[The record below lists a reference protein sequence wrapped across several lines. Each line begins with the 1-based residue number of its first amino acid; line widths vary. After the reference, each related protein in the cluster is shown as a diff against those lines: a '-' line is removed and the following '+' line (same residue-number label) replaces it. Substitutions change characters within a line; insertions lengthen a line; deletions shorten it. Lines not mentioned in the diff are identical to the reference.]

1 MTDASRDYDVVVV
14 GAGMAGLYALYKFR
28 EELGLSVRVYEAGSG
43 VGGTWFWNRYPG
55 ARCDSES
62 LDYSYSFSPELEQEW
77 EWTERYPTQPEI
89 LRYLDHVADR
99 FDLRRDIELNTRI
112 VQAHYHEDENRWAL
126 RTDGGESLHA
136 SYCVMAV
143 GCISAVNMPDIAG
156 VERFEGGVYHTARWP
171 QDGVDFTGQRVG
183 VVGTGSTG
191 IQLIPQVAAQAEQLF
206 VFQRTANFSLPARNR
221 PLDAMEQR
229 ALKASYRERRRLN
242 RESGGGV
249 PLTHPELT
257 PPRSALELTPEER
270 RAVYERGWAIGGGP
284 VFLFAFED
292 LLKNL
297 EANET
302 AAEFV
307 RARIHEIVDD
317 PSVAEALTPKDH
329 PIGTKR
335 ICLDT
340 DYYAT
345 YNRDNVT
352 LVDVRKTPIEEILP
366 QGVRTS
372 ETVYELDS
380 LVFATGF
387 DAMTGALFAI
397 DIEGRE
403 GQTLRSKWAE
413 GPRAYLGLATAGFPN
428 LFIVTGP
435 GSPSVL
441 SNMPVSIE
449 QHVDWITDLI
459 AYARD
464 RGCDVIEAEP
474 DAEDS
479 WVDHVNEVANATL
492 MPMANSW
499 YVGANIP
506 GKPRIFTP
514 YVGGVGEYRK
524 ICDQKAA
531 AGYEGFAVRAA
542 AA

>member
-1 MTDASRDYDVVVV
+1 MTDDYDVVVV

-28 EELGLSVRVYEAGSG
+28 EELGMSVRVYEAGSG

-62 LDYSYSFSPELEQEW
+62 MDYSYSFSSELEQEW

-99 FDLRRDIELNTRI
+99 FELRRDIQLNTRV
-112 VQAHYHEDENRWAL
+112 VQAHYDEAGNRWAV
-126 RTDGGESLHA
+126 RTDRGDAVRAH
-136 SYCVMAV
+136 YCVMAV
-143 GCISAVNMPDIAG
+143 GCISAVNMPDIPG
-156 VERFEGGVYHTARWP
+156 LDRFEGAVYHTARWP
-171 QDGVDFTGQRVG
+171 EEGVDFSGQRVG
-183 VVGTGSTG
+183 VIGTGSTG
-191 IQLIPQVAAQAEQLF
+191 IQLVPQVAAQASQLF
-206 VFQRTANFSLPARNR
+206 VFQRTPNYTLPARNR
-221 PLDAMEQR
+221 PLDAVEQR
-229 ALKASYRERRRLN
+229 AIKASYRDRRRLS

-249 PLTHPELT
+249 PLTHPEVT
-257 PPRSALELTPEER
+257 PPRSALALTPEER
-270 RAVYERGWAIGGGP
+270 RGVYERGWAIGGGP
-284 VFLFAFED
+284 PFLFAFDD
-292 LLKNL
+292 LLKSA

-307 RARIHEIVDD
+307 RAKIRETVND

-352 LVDVRKTPIEEILP
+352 LVDVRRTPVEEIVP
-366 QGVRTS
+366 QGLRTS
-372 ETVYELDS
+372 EAIYALDS
-380 LVFATGF
+380 LAFATGF
-387 DAMTGALFAI
+387 DAMTGALFAV
-397 DIEGRE
+397 DIQGRD
-403 GQTLRSKWAE
+403 GQALRARWAD

-428 LFIVTGP
+428 LFIITGP

-449 QHVDWITDLI
+449 QHVDWIVDCVT
-459 AYARD
+459 YARD
-464 RGCDVIEAEP
+464 RGSEEIEAAP

-479 WVDHVNEVANATL
+479 WVDHVNELANDTL

-506 GKPRIFTP
+506 GKPRVFMP
-514 YVGGVGEYRK
+514 YVGGVGRYRK
-524 ICDQKAA
+524 ICDEKAA
-531 AGYEGFAVRAA
+531 RGYEGFVFA
-542 AA
+542 

>member
-1 MTDASRDYDVVVV
+1 MTGDCDAVVV
-14 GAGMAGLYALYKFR
+14 GAGMAGLYALYKLR
-28 EELGLSVRVYEAGSG
+28 ELGLTVRVYEAGSG

-62 LDYSYSFSPELEQEW
+62 MDYSYSFSPELEQEW

-89 LRYLDHVADR
+89 LRYLNHVADR
-99 FDLRRDIELNTRI
+99 FQLRRDIQFNTR
-112 VQAHYHEDENRWAL
+112 VTQAHYDEAGTRWAI
-126 RTDGGESLHA
+126 RTDRGDA
-136 SYCVMAV
+136 VRARYCVMAV
-143 GCISAVNMPDIAG
+143 GCISAVNMPDIPGLDSFAG
-156 VERFEGGVYHTARWP
+156 SVYHTARWP
-171 QDGVDFTGQRVG
+171 EEGVDFDGQRVG
-183 VVGTGSTG
+183 VIGTGSTG
-191 IQLIPQVAAQAEQLF
+191 IQLVPQVAAQASRLF
-206 VFQRTANFSLPARNR
+206 VFQRTANYSLPARNR
-221 PLDAMEQR
+221 PLDAVEQR
-229 ALKASYRERRRLN
+229 TIKASYRERRRLS

-249 PLTHPELT
+249 PLTHPDVT
-257 PPRSALELTPEER
+257 PPVSALALTPEER
-270 RAVYERGWAIGGGP
+270 RRVYARGWAIGGGP
-284 VFLFAFED
+284 SFLFAFDD
-292 LLKNL
+292 LLKNP

-307 RARIHEIVDD
+307 RAKIRELVED
-317 PSVAEALTPKDH
+317 PQVAEALTPTDH

-352 LVDVRKTPIEEILP
+352 LVDVRRTPIEEIVP

-372 ETVYELDS
+372 TTVYDLDC
-380 LVFATGF
+380 LAFATGF
-387 DAMTGALFAI
+387 DAMTGALFAV

-403 GQTLRSKWAE
+403 GRSLRAKWSD

-428 LFIVTGP
+428 LFMVTGP

-449 QHVDWITDLI
+449 QHVDWITDCI

-464 RGCDVIEAEP
+464 RGSDVIEAAP
-474 DAEDS
+474 DAEDR
-479 WVDHVNEVANATL
+479 WVEHVNEVANDTL

-506 GKPRIFTP
+506 GKPRVFMP

-524 ICDQKAA
+524 ICDEKAA
-531 AGYEGFAVRAA
+531 RGYEGFVFA
-542 AA
+542 